1 MHAPATSQTGSTDKA
16 HLEPGPPKSLSVTE
30 VGRGVHRL
38 TSLYTNWYLLEEG
51 GRLTVLD
58 AGLPR
63 DWTAFSSTLSRLG
76 HSPADIDA
84 VLITHH
90 HMDHA
95 GNAERMRSSGAR
107 VLAHPADAPY
117 LRGDQHRSNRAMV
130 RFLWR
135 PWYARYMLG
144 YLTKGII
151 RTPPVAQLDELADG
165 EILDVPG
172 RPRVVHAPGHTAG
185 SCALFLEKQ
194 SLLFSG
200 DALVTLDLTRGPRG
214 RAGPQIV
221 DGPHTE
227 DAALAAESLDVL
239 ASTNAETVL
248 PGHGEPWPHGI
259 DSAVEIARKPS

>member
-1 MHAPATSQTGSTDKA
+1 M
-16 HLEPGPPKSLSVTE
+16 SLRVTE
-30 VGRGVHRL
+30 VAPGVHRL
-38 TSLYTNWYLLEEG
+38 TSIYTNWYLLQEG

-63 DWTAFSSTLSRLG
+63 DWSAFSSALSRLG
-76 HSPADIDA
+76 HTPSDIDA

-90 HMDHA
+90 HPDHA

-107 VLAHPADAPY
+107 VLSHPADAPY
-117 LRGDQHRSNRAMV
+117 LRGERHLSNRGIA

-144 YLTKGII
+144 YLAKGIT
-151 RTPPVAQLDELADG
+151 RTSPVARLDELADG
-165 EILDVPG
+165 EDLDVPG

-185 SCALFLEKQ
+185 SCALFLQ
-194 SLLFSG
+194 DRSLLFSG

-221 DGPHTE
+221 RGPHTE
-227 DAALAAESLDVL
+227 DAALAVESLDVL
-239 ASTNAETVL
+239 ASTNAGTVL
-248 PGHGEPWPHGI
+248 PGHGEPWVDGI
-259 DSAVEIARKPS
+259 KRAVDIARQLT